1 MSIRLDFDGSD
12 FRSLSRE
19 EQISKC
25 HEMAR
30 KAARLAQN
38 GNPDNKDE
46 YSDLA
51 ARWSALARD
60 MEGTRRSESTP
71 RGGG

>member
-1 MSIRLDFDGSD
+1 MSWELDYNNAD

-19 EQISKC
+19 AKISKC

-30 KAARLAQN
+30 EAMRLAAK
-38 GNPDNKDE
+38 GNPEKRAE

-51 ARWSALARD
+51 ERWSALARD
-60 MEGTRRSESTP
+60 MEDTR
-71 RGGG
+71 